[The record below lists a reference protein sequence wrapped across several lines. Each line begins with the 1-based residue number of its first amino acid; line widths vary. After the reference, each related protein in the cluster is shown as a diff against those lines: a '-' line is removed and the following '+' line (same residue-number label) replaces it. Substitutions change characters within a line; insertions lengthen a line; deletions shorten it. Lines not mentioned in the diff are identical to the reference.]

1 MESEL
6 DVLSASEAT
15 GRKAVMNNKV
25 KSNLDGTFER
35 YKAGPVVI
43 QRYVFFCCPV
53 SSRWP
58 HSRNSLSTRWM
69 LQGDLDDEK
78 LYKEQPEGFRNYAA
92 QKKFCRFKKA
102 LRDLNQ
108 TSRV

>member
-1 MESEL
+1 MESKL
-6 DVLSASEAT
+6 DVLRASKASCLMDFTT
-15 GRKAVMNNKV
+15 GRRAVMNNKV

-35 YKAGPVVI
+35 YKAGLVLI
-43 QRYVFFCCPV
+43 QRYVFFCCSV
-53 SSRWP
+53 SSCWP

-69 LQGDLDDEK
+69 LQGDLDDE
-78 LYKEQPEGFRNYAA
+78 GFRNYAA

-102 LRDLNQ
+102 LRNLKQ